1 MMKSTLTVVLILVSL
16 FIVVGNVEASPKAK
30 QLLQLQAISQVIL
43 LNPSRGGP
51 IRGCTV
57 FTLSRG
63 NQVFFGGNDD
73 YIEPDSFYWVDQ
85 AQEGAYGAIWIGTPD
100 NVQQGVNEM
109 GLAYD
114 ANGLPRV
121 DVNPHSERAPF
132 SGGYNSY
139 PIQILRENAS
149 VAEVIKWVQAHE
161 WRSYM
166 HDQMHFADAGGD
178 AVIISAG
185 PDGELVFT
193 RKPVGDSFLV
203 STNFNVANPSNG
215 NDYPCWRF
223 DSAQRAL
230 EQLMDQRDVLTVGD
244 AAAVLDITHVEAA
257 ASWTIGSMLA
267 DLSAGTVYLYYFHQF
282 DQPVVLNVAE
292 QLANP
297 PEPGPLS
304 LLFPEQVQEEAGRR
318 YQQIQ
323 SRVSRS
329 QWLGVAWLGAGLVSL
344 VLFFALSKR
353 PSRGRGFWVVMLVVL
368 GPLALLIWCA
378 TGRRETSG
386 VGGRTALLETL
397 GDVAPTAVAYLTMV
411 LLVLLVPRVQSSD
424 LLQITLIIGLPLF
437 AMLFLFHGPLLASAT
452 QMGYLSLV
460 RRKLPEAIVSAN
472 LGMAGLN
479 AIATPLMSVSL
490 SSRAVQTSPIAT
502 VGFLWMIAAVGA
514 LAGVGLVWIYKV
526 WIVRRGCRS
535 WSVLIWEAADVGF
548 LGWRRLRW
556 WIPLSFIVQIGGIVA
571 SVALQGMLRR

>member
-1 MMKSTLTVVLILVSL
+1 MMKSTLTIVMILVSL
-16 FIVVGNVEASPKAK
+16 FLVFGSVEAIPKAN
-30 QLLQLQAISQVIL
+30 QILPPQANSQMNL
-43 LNPSRGGP
+43 WNTFRGDP

-73 YIEPDSFYWVDQ
+73 YIEPDSYYWVDQ
-85 AQEGAYGAIWIGTPD
+85 AQDGAYGAIWIGTPD

-121 DVNPHSERAPF
+121 DVNPHSERTPF
-132 SGGYNSY
+132 RGGYNSY

-149 VAEVIKWVQAHE
+149 VAEVIEWVRSHE
-161 WRSYM
+161 WRSFM
-166 HDQMHFADAGGD
+166 HDQMHFADASGD

-203 STNFNVANPSNG
+203 STNFNIANPSNSHG
-215 NDYPCWRF
+215 YPCWRF

-230 EQLMDQRDVLTVGD
+230 EQLMDQPDVLT
-244 AAAVLDITHVEAA
+244 AADVVAVLDSTHVEAA
-257 ASWTIGSMLA
+257 ASWTIGSLLA
-267 DLSAGTVYLYYFHQF
+267 DLSTGTVYLYYFHQF

-304 LLFPEQVQEEAGRR
+304 LLFPEQVREEAERR

-329 QWLGVAWLGAGLVSL
+329 QWLGVAWLGTVLVSL
-344 VLFFALSKR
+344 VLFFALSKK
-353 PSRGRGFWVVMLVVL
+353 PNHGRGFWVVMLVVL
-368 GPLALLIWCA
+368 GPLALLIWRVA
-378 TGRRETSG
+378 GRREASG
-386 VGGRTALLETL
+386 VGRTALLETL
-397 GDVAPTAVAYLTMV
+397 GDVTPTAVAYLAMLV
-411 LLVLLVPRVQSSD
+411 LVLLVPRVQSSD
-424 LLQITLIIGLPLF
+424 LLQIALIIGLPLL
-437 AMLFLFHGPLLASAT
+437 AVLFLFHGPLLASAT
-452 QMGYLSLV
+452 KIGYLSLV
-460 RRKLPEAIVSAN
+460 RRKLPHAIVSAN
-472 LGMAGLN
+472 LGMAGVN

-490 SSRAVQTSPIAT
+490 SSRAVQAYPVAT
-502 VGFLWMIAAVGA
+502 VGFLLMAAAVGA
-514 LAGVGLVWIYKV
+514 LAGIGLVWIYNLWTV
-526 WIVRRGCRS
+526 QRGSRS
-535 WSVLIWEAADVGF
+535 WSALISDGSDVEF
-548 LGWRRLRW
+548 LGWRRLGW
-556 WIPLSFIVQIGGIVA
+556 WILLSFIAQIGGIVA
-571 SVALQGMLRR
+571 SVTLQGVLRG